1 MASWPWPEHNR
12 EEGAACTFEELEVGD
27 RIRQKNDVGDDPVI
41 GCVLGTWRKRWGPSH
56 GVCYTNCVEVG
67 WAIPEE
73 SVERAPKFYKR
84 GRWALHSSNPIDV
97 FLKFVCFVHQDVD
110 SRPTTGVDVEY
121 DPTTMQ
127 AKYTGKQFL
136 QDRDKKAAAEEGKKG
151 WKVARGHDGR
161 MYYINMETGETTW
174 DDPTA
179 GGEEE
184 RRLKLTNDL
193 TAELDTNLGQED
205 AVRALGNEPVQILQ
219 NSSSD

>member
-1 MASWPWPEHNR
+1 M
-12 EEGAACTFEELEVGD
+12 
-27 RIRQKNDVGDDPVI
+27 
-41 GCVLGTWRKRWGPSH
+41 
-56 GVCYTNCVEVG
+56 
-67 WAIPEE
+67 
-73 SVERAPKFYKR
+73 
-84 GRWALHSSNPIDV
+84 HSSNPIDV
-97 FLKFVCFVHQDVD
+97 FLKFVCFVHQAVD

-136 QDRDKKAAAEEGKKG
+136 HDRDKKAAAEEGKKG

-193 TAELDTNLGQED
+193 TAELDTNLGQEE
-205 AVRALGNEPVQILQ
+205 AVRALGNEYTREADAAQAERDAEDAAQAALDADALKGKTRTKKTRTKVQNIGKAIGK
-219 NSSSD
+219 NRRVDVEGKRAGVW